1 MSSTLRVR
9 YLGGYVRSFIDRR
22 SFLIRRRTSGRY
34 NHQGSRDYFPFAG
47 GTMGRVREH
56 IRVNGRK
63 CWTLFDTGARNTYV
77 VPAVAA
83 LLNTTKL
90 PNPLPALPPW
100 VGEGWGGGLGG
111 HIKKATKGAWLNAE
125 VQGHK
130 LFTNAMVIDEIGT
143 DEEGKPIEI
152 LFGALAM
159 QQWGI
164 RPVPDEERLDLTHYP
179 KEFVEF

>member
-1 MSSTLRVR
+1 MTNIHDTI
-9 YLGGYVRSFIDRR
+9 F
-22 SFLIRRRTSGRY
+22 
-34 NHQGSRDYFPFAG
+34 FAG
-47 GTMGRVREH
+47 AAMGRVREY

-83 LLNTTKL
+83 RLVTAKL
-90 PNPLPALPPW
+90 PKAFRSAL
-100 VGEGWGGGLGG
+100 GGGV
-111 HIKKATKGAWLNAE
+111 KKATKEALLIAQ
-125 VQGHK
+125 VRGHQIA
-130 LFTNAMVIDEIGT
+130 TNALVVDEIGA
-143 DEEGKPIEI
+143 DEDGKPIEV

-179 KEFVEF
+179 KVFVEF